1 MGRIFVF
8 GDTHHNNDIAKI
20 QPENFTIQKDLTK
33 EDVLIVAGDW
43 GGIWYNDYRND
54 NLLEWWEL
62 RNFTTLV
69 VLGNHENY
77 DVINKLCIV
86 DMFGGKVR
94 KVSDS
99 VFIAERGE
107 IYTINGKKI
116 LTLGGAESTDKQYRI
131 EGYSWWKD
139 EEITIKDF
147 KRTID
152 NLERENFK
160 VDYFITHTGGNEIV
174 RTLGFLPTNSDK
186 YVSFFLDTLRDTPH
200 YCGHYHVDRIINKQS
215 RILFDDIIEL
225 PSNLDF

>member
-1 MGRIFVF
+1 MNRLFIT
-8 GDTHHNNDIAKI
+8 GDTHGMNDIRKLTN
-20 QPENFTIQKDLTK
+20 ENFPIQEELDKS
-33 EDVLIVAGDW
+33 DVLCIAGDAAICW
-43 GGIWYNDYRND
+43 TGGNTDKQLQKWYEDKP
-54 NLLEWWEL
+54 
-62 RNFTTLV
+62 FTTLV
-69 VLGNHENY
+69 IDGNHEGHELLS
-77 DVINKLCIV
+77 KLPIIKK
-86 DMFGGKVR
+86 FKGKVR

-99 VFIAERGE
+99 VFYAIRGE
-107 IYTINGKKI
+107 IYTINGKKV
-116 LTLGGAESTDKQYRI
+116 LTLGGAESTDKQYRV

-160 VDYFITHTGGNEIV
+160 VDYFITHTGGGEVV

-200 YCGHYHVDRIINKQS
+200 YCGHYHMDRIINKQS

>member
-1 MGRIFVF
+1 MNRIFVT
-8 GDTHHNNDIAKI
+8 GDTHGTNDIYKLTNKNFPI
-20 QPENFTIQKDLTK
+20 QEELDKS
-33 EDVLIVAGDW
+33 DVLCIAGDAAICW
-43 GGIWYNDYRND
+43 TGGNTDKQLQKWYEDKP
-54 NLLEWWEL
+54 
-62 RNFTTLV
+62 FTTLV
-69 VLGNHENY
+69 IDGNHEGHELLS
-77 DVINKLCIV
+77 KLPIIKK
-86 DMFGGKVR
+86 FKGKVR

-99 VFIAERGE
+99 VFYAIRGE

-139 EEITIKDF
+139 EEITVKDF
-147 KRTID
+147 TRAID

-160 VDYFITHTGGNEIV
+160 VDYFITHTGGGEVARN
-174 RTLGFLPTNSDK
+174 LGFLPTNCDK
-186 YVSFFLDTLRDTPH
+186 YVSFFLDTLRGTPH

>member
-1 MGRIFVF
+1 MGRIFVC
-8 GDTHHNNDIAKI
+8 GDIHHENDIAKI
-20 QPENFTIQKDLTK
+20 QPQNFTIQKDLTK

-43 GGIWYNDYRND
+43 GGIWYNDCRD
-54 NLLEWWEL
+54 KNLLEWWES

-69 VLGNHENY
+69 VPGNHDNY
-77 DVINKLCIV
+77 SAINKLCIV
-86 DMFGGKVR
+86 NMFGGKVR

-116 LTLGGAESTDKQYRI
+116 LTLGGAESIDKQYRV

-160 VDYFITHTGGNEIV
+160 VDYFITHTGGGEVARN
-174 RTLGFLPTNSDK
+174 LGFLPTNCDK
-186 YVSFFLDTLRDTPH
+186 YVSFFLDTLRNTPH
-200 YCGHYHVDRIINKQS
+200 YCGHYHMDRIINKQS
-215 RILFDDIIEL
+215 RILFNDIIEL

>member
-1 MGRIFVF
+1 MGRIFVC
-8 GDTHHNNDIAKI
+8 GDIHHENDIAKI
-20 QPENFTIQKDLTK
+20 QPQNFTIQQDLTK

-43 GGIWYNDYRND
+43 GGIWYNDYRNE
-54 NLLEWWEL
+54 NLLEWWES

-69 VLGNHENY
+69 VDGNHENHFL
-77 DVINKLCIV
+77 ISKLPII
-86 DMFGGKVR
+86 DKFGGKVR

-116 LTLGGAESTDKQYRI
+116 LTLGGAESTDKQYRV

-160 VDYFITHTGGNEIV
+160 VDYFITHTGGGEVV
-174 RTLGFLPTNSDK
+174 RTL
-186 YVSFFLDTLRDTPH
+186 
-200 YCGHYHVDRIINKQS
+200 
-215 RILFDDIIEL
+215 
-225 PSNLDF
+225 

>member
-1 MGRIFVF
+1 MGRIFVC
-8 GDTHHNNDIAKI
+8 GDTHHDIDIAKI
-20 QPENFTIQKDLTK
+20 QPQNFIIQQDLTK

-43 GGIWYNDYRND
+43 GGIWYYDDRND
-54 NLLEWWEL
+54 KLLEWWES

-69 VLGNHENY
+69 VTGNHENLN
-77 DVINKLCIV
+77 VINKLCIV
-86 DMFGGKVR
+86 DKLGGKVR

-116 LTLGGAESTDKQYRI
+116 LTLGGAESTDKQYRV

-147 KRTID
+147 TRAIN
-152 NLERENFK
+152 NLEKEDFNI
-160 VDYFITHTGGNEIV
+160 DYFITHTGGKEVV

-186 YVSFFLDTLRDTPH
+186 YVSFILDTLKGVPH
-200 YCGHYHVDRIINKQS
+200 YCGHYHMDRIINNQS

>member
-1 MGRIFVF
+1 MNRLFIT
-8 GDTHHNNDIAKI
+8 GDTHGMNDIRKLTN
-20 QPENFTIQKDLTK
+20 ENFPIQEELDKS
-33 EDVLIVAGDW
+33 DVLCIAGDAAICW
-43 GGIWYNDYRND
+43 TGGNTDKQLQKWYEDKP
-54 NLLEWWEL
+54 
-62 RNFTTLV
+62 FTTLV
-69 VLGNHENY
+69 IDGNHEGHELLS
-77 DVINKLCIV
+77 KLPIIKK
-86 DMFGGKVR
+86 FKGKVR

-99 VFIAERGE
+99 VFYAIRGE

-116 LTLGGAESTDKQYRI
+116 LTFGGAESTDKQYRV

-160 VDYFITHTGGNEIV
+160 VDYFITHTGGGEV
-174 RTLGFLPTNSDK
+174 ARTLGFLPTNSDK
-186 YVSFFLDTLRDTPH
+186 YVSFFLDTLRNTPH
-200 YCGHYHVDRIINKQS
+200 YCGHYHMDRIINKQS